1 MLPATTVVTRA
12 LPCARGDLVEVRRK
26 CKRCS
31 TTSQRE
37 PRLKVESI
45 VNSCVEPREACLLS
59 HGIQKCTLAWEGGHE
74 YAAERARETRV
85 SGRVRRVLRDRKD
98 RVDTRVCLR
107 GSDEPIVVLGIKASD
122 QRVEARGAHKE
133 HDPCGV

>member
-1 MLPATTVVTRA
+1 MTVVKRA
-12 LPCARGDLVEVRRK
+12 LLCARGDLVEVCRK

-59 HGIQKCTLAWEGGHE
+59 HGIHACTLAWEGVDE
-74 YAAERARETRV
+74 YGAERARETGV
-85 SGRVRRVLRDRKD
+85 TGRVRRVLRGRKY
-98 RVDTRVCLR
+98 RVDTCICLR
-107 GSDEPIVVLGIKASD
+107 
-122 QRVEARGAHKE
+122 
-133 HDPCGV
+133 